1 MSRQLEVL
9 PGGTHLIA
17 NSGGVV
23 LVVAHRSDIAADAES
38 AAAQTMT
45 ALLELV
51 REAGAQEQPRTGRMF
66 ARLATTWLMSLDDED
81 QVEFGVVTPSTS
93 GAALFLHGGVT
104 AVLETSG
111 RAEVLHGR
119 DAGFTVDRVVI
130 PAPAIGIGLF
140 VDEDGTTASA
150 LPSRGIAGLG
160 EGTVPGAGAV
170 LWFGAPASARAAAAW
185 RPSGTLRAGSDVGG
199 AGVGSPQDAS
209 STEDVG
215 AVPGIRVED
224 AERRESPRQAVEL
237 VDPVAN
243 RSGSEIEPEPERGAV
258 QPPIGGGSA
267 GKAAPWE
274 RASAMGVGNL
284 PPRGAVSGV
293 GERRRVG
300 LQKADIGVSGAV
312 APPNRPENGVASV
325 PGSGRAVVRGFMCSR
340 QHLNDP
346 RVSFCAVCG
355 IRMDQLTCVLT
366 EGVRPP
372 LGLLMLDDGTSYVL
386 DNDIVLGREPE
397 HAEAVRRGARPI
409 RLPDSSGAMSRAH
422 MEVRLVEW
430 DVAVVDQG
438 SANGTYIRMPGH
450 QEWLRAMPNQL
461 TTLAAGAQILLGGRI
476 LTFDSQHSQF

>member
-1 MSRQLEVL
+1 MSPQLEVL
-9 PGGTHLIA
+9 PGAAHLIA

-23 LVVAHRSDIAADAES
+23 LVVAHRSEIAADAES
-38 AAAQTMT
+38 RTAQTMT

-51 REAGAQEQPRTGRMF
+51 REAGASEIPRSGRMF

-81 QVEFGVVTPSTS
+81 HVEFGVITPSAT
-93 GAALFLHGGVT
+93 GVALFLHGGVT
-104 AVLETSG
+104 AVLESSDRTEIL
-111 RAEVLHGR
+111 RGR

-130 PAPAIGIGLF
+130 PAPEIGIGLF
-140 VDEDGTTASA
+140 VDEDGMTEST
-150 LPSRGIAGLG
+150 LPGRGIAGLG
-160 EGTVPGAGAV
+160 DGTVPGAGAV
-170 LWFGAPASARAAAAW
+170 MWFGVPVSGRAPAVRRSPEVESVRDGVLQAVASAEGLEAVPQVVEADRRELPRQVVEVIGPVAM
-185 RPSGTLRAGSDVGG
+185 RSGGEVEPQPEGG
-199 AGVGSPQDAS
+199 AV
-209 STEDVG
+209 
-215 AVPGIRVED
+215 R
-224 AERRESPRQAVEL
+224 
-237 VDPVAN
+237 
-243 RSGSEIEPEPERGAV
+243 
-258 QPPIGGGSA
+258 PPIGGGSA

-274 RASAMGVGNL
+274 RASAMGMGNL
-284 PPRGAVSGV
+284 PPRNAVSSV

-300 LQKADIGVSGAV
+300 LQKGAQSEIGV
-312 APPNRPENGVASV
+312 PEASPNGVA
-325 PGSGRAVVRGFMCSR
+325 GSGRAVVRGFMCSR

-372 LGLLMLDDGTSYVL
+372 LGLLMLDDGTSFVL

-422 MEVRLVEW
+422 VEVRLVEW
-430 DVAVVDQG
+430 DVAVIDQG

-450 QEWLRAMPNQL
+450 HEWLRAMPNQL

-476 LTFDSQHSQF
+476 LSFDSQHSQF

>member
-23 LVVAHRSDIAADAES
+23 LVVAHRSNIAADAES
-38 AAAQTMT
+38 PAAQTMT

-51 REAGAQEQPRTGRMF
+51 REAGVSEIPRSGRMF
-66 ARLATTWLMSLDDED
+66 ARLATNWLMSLDDED
-81 QVEFGVVTPSTS
+81 HVEFGVITPSAT
-93 GAALFLHGGVT
+93 GVALYLHGGVT
-104 AVLETSG
+104 AVLESSDRT
-111 RAEVLHGR
+111 EVLRGR

-130 PAPAIGIGLF
+130 PAPEIGIGLF
-140 VDEDGTTASA
+140 VDEDGMTESA
-150 LPSRGIAGLG
+150 LPGRGIAGLG

-170 LWFGAPASARAAAAW
+170 LWLGVPVSARAPAVRRSPGVESVRDGVLQAMASAESAGAA
-185 RPSGTLRAGSDVGG
+185 P
-199 AGVGSPQDAS
+199 GV
-209 STEDVG
+209 EDV
-215 AVPGIRVED
+215 
-224 AERRESPRQAVEL
+224 ERREFPMPPVE
-237 VDPVAN
+237 VIDPVAI
-243 RSGSEIEPEPERGAV
+243 RSENEVEPQPEGGAV
-258 QPPIGGGSA
+258 RPPIGGGSA

-274 RASAMGVGNL
+274 RASAMGMGNL
-284 PPRGAVSGV
+284 PPRNAVSSV

-300 LQKADIGVSGAV
+300 LQKGAQSEIGVSAV
-312 APPNRPENGVASV
+312 SPNQLENGVG
-325 PGSGRAVVRGFMCSR
+325 GSGRAVVRGFMCSR

-372 LGLLMLDDGTSYVL
+372 LGLLMLDDGTSFVL

>member
-1 MSRQLEVL
+1 MSPQLEVL

-17 NSGGVV
+17 NDGGVV
-23 LVVAHRSDIAADAES
+23 LVVVHRSDIAADAES
-38 AAAQTMT
+38 PAARTMA

-51 REAGAQEQPRTGRMF
+51 REAGAAELPRSGRLF

-81 QVEFGVVTPSTS
+81 HVEFGVITPSAT
-93 GAALFLHGGVT
+93 GVALFLHGEVT
-104 AVLETSG
+104 AVLESSDRTEIL
-111 RAEVLHGR
+111 RGR

-130 PAPAIGIGLF
+130 PAPEIGIGLF
-140 VDEDGTTASA
+140 VDEDGMTESA
-150 LPSRGIAGLG
+150 LPGRGIAGLG
-160 EGTVPGAGAV
+160 DGTVPGAGAV
-170 LWFGAPASARAAAAW
+170 LWFGVPVSGRAPAVRSSPEVDSVRDGVLQAVASA
-185 RPSGTLRAGSDVGG
+185 D
-199 AGVGSPQDAS
+199 GVA
-209 STEDVG
+209 
-215 AVPGIRVED
+215 AVPRVED
-224 AERRESPRQAVEL
+224 ADRHEFASQPVE
-237 VDPVAN
+237 VIGPVAI
-243 RSGSEIEPEPERGAV
+243 RSQVQVEPQLEGGAV
-258 QPPIGGGSA
+258 RPPIGGGSA

-274 RASAMGVGNL
+274 RASAMGMRNMA
-284 PPRGAVSGV
+284 PRNAVSSV

-300 LQKADIGVSGAV
+300 LRKGTQFEIGV
-312 APPNRPENGVASV
+312 PEVSPNGV
-325 PGSGRAVVRGFMCSR
+325 GGNGRAVVRGFMCSR

-372 LGLLMLDDGTSYVL
+372 LGLLMLDDGTSFVL

-397 HAEAVRRGARPI
+397 HAEAARRGARPI

-422 MEVRLVEW
+422 VEVRLVEW

-450 QEWLRAMPNQL
+450 QDWIRAMPNQL
-461 TTLAAGAQILLGGRI
+461 TTLVAGAQILLGGRI

>member
-1 MSRQLEVL
+1 MSPQLEVL

-23 LVVAHRSDIAADAES
+23 LVVAHRSDGTADVES
-38 AAAQTMT
+38 PAAQTLT

-51 REAGAQEQPRTGRMF
+51 QEAGAQEQPRTGRRF
-66 ARLATTWLMSLDDED
+66 ARLATNWLMSLDDEE
-81 QVEFGVVTPSTS
+81 QVEFGVVTPSTA
-93 GAALFLHGGVT
+93 GVAVFLHGGVT
-104 AVLETSG
+104 AVVATSG

-140 VDEDGTTASA
+140 VDEDAVVVSA
-150 LPSRGIAGLG
+150 LPSRGIARLD

-170 LWFGAPASARAAAAW
+170 LWFGVPASARVSAAR
-185 RPSGTLRAGSDVGG
+185 RPAQADGG
-199 AGVGSPQDAS
+199 EAGVGSPQNAS
-209 STEDVG
+209 STAGVG
-215 AVPGIRVED
+215 TVSAVGVED
-224 AERRESPRQAVEL
+224 ARQREVPEPLVEL
-237 VDPVAN
+237 VAPP
-243 RSGSEIEPEPERGAV
+243 PESAAV

-284 PPRGAVSGV
+284 PPRGAVSGA

-300 LQKADIGVSGAV
+300 LRKNAQQSEIAVPEPV
-312 APPNRPENGVASV
+312 APLENGMASG
-325 PGSGRAVVRGFMCSR
+325 PGGGRAVVRGFMCSR

-372 LGLLMLDDGTSYVL
+372 LGLLMLDDGTSFVL

-422 MEVRLVEW
+422 VEVRLVEW
-430 DVAVVDQG
+430 DVVVVDQG
-438 SANGTYIRMPGH
+438 SANGTYVRMPGH
-450 QEWLRAMPNQL
+450 QEWSRAMPNQL

>member
-1 MSRQLEVL
+1 MSPQLEVL
-9 PGGTHLIA
+9 SGGTHLIT

-23 LVVAHRSDIAADAES
+23 LVVAHRSDAGAEAES
-38 AAAQTMT
+38 AAAQTLA

-51 REAGAQEQPRTGRMF
+51 REAGAQEQPRTGRRF
-66 ARLATTWLMSLDDED
+66 ARLATNWLMGLDEED
-81 QVEFGVVTPSTS
+81 QVEFGVITPSTA
-93 GAALFLHGGVT
+93 GVALFLHGGVT

-140 VDEDGTTASA
+140 VDEDAATVSE
-150 LPSRGIAGLG
+150 LPSRGIARLG
-160 EGTVPGAGAV
+160 EGTVPGSGAV
-170 LWFGAPASARAAAAW
+170 LWFGAHASAPRVSAALQPAGI
-185 RPSGTLRAGSDVGG
+185 RPAGSDIGG
-199 AGVGSPQDAS
+199 VGVGSPQDAS
-209 STEDVG
+209 WTEAVRVVSTV
-215 AVPGIRVED
+215 RVED
-224 AERRESPRQAVEL
+224 AEQGEL
-237 VDPVAN
+237 LGPPVDLVGPVAN
-243 RSGSEIEPEPERGAV
+243 RSEGEVAPQPDSGAV

-284 PPRGAVSGV
+284 PPRGPVSAA

-300 LQKADIGVSGAV
+300 LQKRSEIGVPEPV
-312 APPNRPENGVASV
+312 APLENGMASG

-372 LGLLMLDDGTSYVL
+372 LGLLMLDDGTSFVL

-397 HAEAVRRGARPI
+397 LAEAVRRGARPI

-476 LTFDSQHSQF
+476 LTFDSLHSQF